1 MNDEKP
7 CWHCNGK
14 REIRVLRLL
23 PDKRAAEGLSLIVRC
38 PECGDPNQPDRPD
51 EGAGQVQREFWNNLE
66 ARAEASVERFVGG
79 HDPLC
84 PWLHPT
90 YSECTCGEHKRLD
103 APFAGRAYAPP
114 QSRLE
119 AIDRIVANPDD
130 RPGIEPHRAIGEA
143 LKDAGGQPLS
153 PIDREVPAYLPDGKT
168 PNPAH
173 ITYTRP
179 SKFA

>member
-14 REIRVLRLL
+14 REIRVLRLN
-23 PDKRAAEGLSLIVRC
+23 PGKTVDEGLSLIIRC

-66 ARAEASVERFVGG
+66 ARAEASVER
-79 HDPLC
+79 
-84 PWLHPT
+84 
-90 YSECTCGEHKRLD
+90 S
-103 APFAGRAYAPP
+103 FAGRAYAPP

-119 AIDRIVANPDD
+119 ALDRMVANPDD
-130 RPGIEPHRAIGEA
+130 RPAIKPHRAIGEA